1 MNHHDFIAGLRRKPI
16 VAALFLCGLIGWLS
30 PLVSAAR
37 RPKLPPISVNAD
49 AETGLCVSG
58 YSQSGSQKYAVL
70 NEHVVQEGQMVHWQG
85 RRYLVSAI
93 DADGLLLRHPET
105 GEERVARWAARE

>member
-1 MNHHDFIAGLRRKPI
+1 MSHHDLITGLRRKPV

-37 RPKLPPISVNAD
+37 RPKLAPPVTVTAAD
-49 AETGLCVSG
+49 GLCVSG
-58 YSQSGSQKYAVL
+58 FSQSGNHKYAVL
-70 NEHVVQEGQMVHWQG
+70 NEHVVQEGQLVHWQG

-105 GEERVARWAARE
+105 GEERAARWAARE